1 MVVRG
6 QDHLLLLLLQY
17 LLASQ
22 FQLFYGGVNKTTMRL
37 IKLKVEATINAYS
50 ERGMLVV
57 DVGTPWIDINR
68 AVTSVHPRAAD
79 KTLQRALPLR

>member
-1 MVVRG
+1 MHANQHYCWLTRNMVVVRG

-57 DVGTPWIDINR
+57 DVGTPW
-68 AVTSVHPRAAD
+68 VV
-79 KTLQRALPLR
+79 